1 MVPCATITAEG
12 REAHDSRRL
21 ARATVRWSSVLLGGV
36 EPVVSDPLDELA
48 ANPDVISA
56 GGEDFRAFVVS
67 RWPGLVRL
75 AFGLTGDRWAA
86 EDIAQATLARAYV
99 AWRRVSRAD
108 DPDAYLRRI
117 LINTSRRRFRRHRV
131 IEQPGGSPCRTS
143 PIPATA
149 ASPRS
154 PSTGPTLLRCPPIP
168 GTAPTSPSAPQY
180 AGPGSPGLYPLPL
193 ISIQPPGVAGP
204 QTDGLWNQVRAVST
218 PIRRRDWWPR
228 PGTRSR

>member
-56 GGEDFRAFVVS
+56 GGEDFSAFVVS

-108 DPDAYLRRI
+108 DPDACLRRI
-117 LINTSRRRFRRHRV
+117 LTNTSHRRFRRHRV
-131 IEQPGGSPCRTS
+131 AEQPGDPPETAVEG
-143 PIPATA
+143 PADLVGERA
-149 ASPRS
+149 ALLAALRQLPPRQRAVVV
-154 PSTGPTLLRCPPIP
+154 LRYWEDLTDAQIGVALGCSP
-168 GTAPTSPSAPQY
+168 GT
-180 AGPGSPGLYPLPL
+180 
-193 ISIQPPGVAGP
+193 
-204 QTDGLWNQVRAVST
+204 VRSQLSRALAKL
-218 PIRRRDWWPR
+218 RDDPVLGEGEER
-228 PGTRSR
+228 